1 MTATVT
7 ATAAANGYPTA
18 ARPLAGDQESHYDSF
33 MAPQPDQQQP
43 DPERREDEQLP
54 GEPSSDNNRLRRA
67 LCKTAKVGAAVGDA
81 AIEVLSNLIP

>member
-1 MTATVT
+1 
-7 ATAAANGYPTA
+7 
-18 ARPLAGDQESHYDSF
+18 
-33 MAPQPDQQQP
+33 MAPQPDQRQP

-67 LCKTAKVGAAVGDA
+67 LRKTAKAGAAVGTAVGDA